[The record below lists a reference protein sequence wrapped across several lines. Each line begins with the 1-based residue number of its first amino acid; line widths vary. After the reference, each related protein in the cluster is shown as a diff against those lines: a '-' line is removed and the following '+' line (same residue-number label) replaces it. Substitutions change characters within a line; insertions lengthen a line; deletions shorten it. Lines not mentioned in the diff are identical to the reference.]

1 MSGFDKFPSVPK
13 VSVSLDLE
21 GAAIP
26 VGTLAWSVK
35 ERRSYFEFHRDFI
48 DRKLRVSPFKLPLN
62 PGAHPAPEKP
72 FDGLHGLFNDSLPD
86 GWGRL
91 LLDRRL
97 RKSNYIKDDLTQ
109 LDRLTFVGTRGMGA
123 MRYEPEQVFRD
134 PESGEVDLDWVAMQA
149 ENVQGAFEEADID
162 RLHELQGS
170 SAGARPKIMIGR
182 NEQTGRLT
190 ADVGKG
196 LPKGF
201 EPWIIKFRSRG
212 IDHEES
218 GPEEYAYSLMAKACR
233 IEMPDT
239 KLLHSEKGK
248 YFAIRRFDRSSGG
261 GVHVHTASGLLE
273 LDHGVPQIDYEALL
287 NLTRILTGDA
297 RYVQQMFKRMTFNV
311 LARNRDDHTK
321 NHAFQMSSADDW
333 KPTPAYDL
341 TLSGGKGG
349 QHNLAVAGEG
359 ANPGFKEI
367 MQVATA
373 ATIPN
378 GEAEAIFQEVKDAVD
393 KWPDHAKKGELSER
407 RMAEVDYLLNRRG
420 RQPKTRVEVAASP
433 P

>member
-1 MSGFDKFPSVPK
+1 
-13 VSVSLDLE
+13 
-21 GAAIP
+21 
-26 VGTLAWSVK
+26 
-35 ERRSYFEFHRDFI
+35 
-48 DRKLRVSPFKLPLN
+48 
-62 PGAHPAPEKP
+62 
-72 FDGLHGLFNDSLPD
+72 
-86 GWGRL
+86 
-91 LLDRRL
+91 
-97 RKSNYIKDDLTQ
+97 
-109 LDRLTFVGTRGMGA
+109 
-123 MRYEPEQVFRD
+123 
-134 PESGEVDLDWVAMQA
+134 
-149 ENVQGAFEEADID
+149 
-162 RLHELQGS
+162 
-170 SAGARPKIMIGR
+170 
-182 NEQTGRLT
+182 
-190 ADVGKG
+190 
-196 LPKGF
+196 
-201 EPWIIKFRSRG
+201 
-212 IDHEES
+212 
-218 GPEEYAYSLMAKACR
+218 
-233 IEMPDT
+233 MPDT

-273 LDHGVPQIDYEALL
+273 LDHGDPQIDYEALL

-321 NHAFQMSSADDW
+321 NHAFQMSSADNW

-349 QHNLAVAGEG
+349 QHNLAVPGEG

-407 RMAEVDYLLNRRG
+407 RTAEVDYLPTAAAASRRRG
-420 RQPKTRVEVAASP
+420 SRWLLGLPVRVAKHTEVLDLPNCITISEAHLNELKSRLYQ
-433 P
+433 